1 MFKNYLVVAM
11 RNLMRYQQYSAIN
24 ITGLAIGLAG
34 CILISLFIK
43 DELSYDRFHEQA
55 DQIYRVIWHGKVGSN
70 EWKTAHGPVPVA
82 EALSSFP
89 EVAFKTRFRLESKT
103 VRRGSEYVKEKRFF
117 YVGKSFF
124 DVFSISFVFGTPE
137 TALKDLNSV
146 VLTGREC
153 ATLLS
158 QPKSYRADA

>member
-11 RNLMRYQQYSAIN
+11 RNLMRYQLYSAIN

-34 CILISLFIK
+34 SILISLFIK

-70 EWKTAHGPVPVA
+70 EWKTALGPVPVA
-82 EALSSFP
+82 EALSNFP

-103 VRRGSEYVKEKRFF
+103 IRRGLEYVKEKQFF
-117 YVGKSFF
+117 Y
-124 DVFSISFVFGTPE
+124 PE
-137 TALKDLNSV
+137 KFIKKV
-146 VLTGREC
+146 VSLFK
-153 ATLLS
+153 LL
-158 QPKSYRADA
+158 YYIRLYA